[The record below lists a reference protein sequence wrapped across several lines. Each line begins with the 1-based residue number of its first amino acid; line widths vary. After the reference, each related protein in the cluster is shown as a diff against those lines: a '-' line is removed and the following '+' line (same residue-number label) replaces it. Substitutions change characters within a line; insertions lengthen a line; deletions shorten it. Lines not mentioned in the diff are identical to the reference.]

1 MRKKMLFVF
10 GPESGG
16 TRGTT
21 RFMIEHG
28 NYWGTDAHIQP
39 LDDFV
44 YGRIPIDAIVP
55 DDVNKIVFR
64 RSVPHAGNYEDLN
77 RIDTQFLNVGYS
89 TKWLLV
95 VRDLAE
101 IVRSKISRQHA
112 ADQTDAWMQ
121 TMYQYN
127 VIYERIKNK
136 TSGVIPFP
144 YTLMINNKEM
154 AINHL
159 KSFNIL

>member
-10 GPESGG
+10 GPESAG

-28 NYWGTDAHIQP
+28 GYWGTDEHIQP
-39 LDDFV
+39 LDDFI
-44 YGRIPIDAIVP
+44 YGRIPIDVIVP
-55 DDVNKIVFR
+55 DKIEKVVFR
-64 RSVPHAGNYEDLN
+64 RSVPHAGNYSDLN
-77 RIDTQFLNVGYS
+77 RIDTQFLNAGYS
-89 TKWLLV
+89 TKWLVV

-121 TMYQYN
+121 TVYQYN
-127 VIYERIKNK
+127 FIFEKIANK
-136 TSGVIPFP
+136 TNGVYFFP
-144 YTLMINNKEM
+144 YTLYINNPQQT
-154 AINHL
+154 IDIL
-159 KSFNIL
+159 KSFKIF